1 MFGETIDFGEMVI
14 ITVFSMGVVFA
25 TLLIIS
31 FILDLF
37 KVVFVEK
44 KSQEVKKG
52 PQPQTVTA
60 TPEPIKTD
68 ADEELVAV
76 ITAAIAAY
84 IGKGTDK
91 LIVRRITPMASQE
104 PIWAQM
110 GRIDQMRI
118 GG

>member
-1 MFGETIDFGEMVI
+1 MFGESIELGEMII
-14 ITVFSMGVVFA
+14 ITLFSMGVVFA
-25 TLLIIS
+25 TLLVIS
-31 FILDLF
+31 LILDVF
-37 KVVFVEK
+37 KVVFAEK

-52 PQPQTVTA
+52 PQPQTITA
-60 TPEPIKTD
+60 TPEPMSTGT
-68 ADEELVAV
+68 DEELIAV

-91 LIVRRITPMASQE
+91 LIVRKITPMASQE

>member
-1 MFGETIDFGEMVI
+1 MII
-14 ITVFSMGVVFA
+14 ITLFSMGVVFA
-25 TLLIIS
+25 TLLVIS
-31 FILDLF
+31 LILDVF
-37 KVVFVEK
+37 KVVFAEK

-52 PQPQTVTA
+52 PQPQTITA
-60 TPEPIKTD
+60 TPEPMSTGT
-68 ADEELVAV
+68 DEELIAV

-91 LIVRRITPMASQE
+91 LIVRKITPMASQE

>member
-1 MFGETIDFGEMVI
+1 MFGESIEIGEM
-14 ITVFSMGVVFA
+14 ITITLFSMGVVFT
-25 TLLIIS
+25 TLLVIS

-37 KVVFVEK
+37 KVIFAEK
-44 KSQEVKKG
+44 KPQGVRKE
-52 PQPQTVTA
+52 PQPQTITA
-60 TPEPIKTD
+60 APEPVKTD
-68 ADEELVAV
+68 ADEELIAV
-76 ITAAIAAY
+76 ITAAIAAT

-91 LIVRRITPMASQE
+91 LIVRKITPMASQE

>member
-1 MFGETIDFGEMVI
+1 MFGESISIGEMMT

-25 TLLIIS
+25 TLLVIS

-37 KVVFVEK
+37 KVIFAEK
-44 KSQEVKKG
+44 KSQEVKKE
-52 PQPQTVTA
+52 PQTQTMTA
-60 TPEPIKTD
+60 APEPEKART
-68 ADEELVAV
+68 DEELVAV

-84 IGKGTDK
+84 IGTGTDK
-91 LIVRRITPMASQE
+91 LIVRRITPMVSRE

>member
-1 MFGETIDFGEMVI
+1 MFGESIEIGEMI
-14 ITVFSMGVVFA
+14 TITVFSMGVVFA
-25 TLLIIS
+25 TLLVIS

-37 KVVFVEK
+37 KVIFAGK
-44 KSQEVKKG
+44 KPQEVKKE
-52 PQPQTVTA
+52 PQIQTITA
-60 TPEPIKTD
+60 APAAASAGTD
-68 ADEELVAV
+68 EALIAV
-76 ITAAIAAY
+76 ITAAIAAT

-91 LIVRRITPMASQE
+91 LIVRKITPMASQE

>member
-1 MFGETIDFGEMVI
+1 MFGETIEFGEMVI

-25 TLLIIS
+25 TLLVIS

-37 KVVFVEK
+37 RVVFAEK
-44 KSQEVKKG
+44 KSKEVKKE
-52 PQPQTVTA
+52 PQPQTITA
-60 TPEPIKTD
+60 TPEPVKTGT
-68 ADEELVAV
+68 DEELIAV
-76 ITAAIAAY
+76 ITAAIADY
-84 IGKGTDK
+84 LGKGTDK
-91 LIVRRITPMASQE
+91 LIVRKITPMASQE

>member
-1 MFGETIDFGEMVI
+1 MFGEVIDFGEMVI

-31 FILDLF
+31 LILDLF

-44 KSQEVKKG
+44 KSQEVKKE
-52 PQPQTVTA
+52 PQPQTIA
-60 TPEPIKTD
+60 AAPEPIKTD
-68 ADEELVAV
+68 VDEELVAV

>member
-1 MFGETIDFGEMVI
+1 MFGEVIDFGEMVT
-14 ITVFSMGVVFA
+14 ITLFSMGVVFA
-25 TLLIIS
+25 TLLVIS

-37 KVVFVEK
+37 KVVFAEK

-52 PQPQTVTA
+52 PQPQTVAA
-60 TPEPIKTD
+60 TPEPVSTGT
-68 ADEELVAV
+68 DEELVAV

-91 LIVRRITPMASQE
+91 LIVRKITPMASQE